1 VPPRADFS
9 DARIQ
14 ELLKAL
20 WYDIDSGPL
29 DVEQILK
36 GLRTALVDVGQQGL
50 CTVLATAITDLL
62 GALIYCTASF
72 KPPFKPKIGC
82 DSGSDDWVLVV
93 CSVQQ
98 DSSTA
103 VCITP
108 SPWPCQELVSTLYMP
123 QIWLLGIFAALLA
136 VREIVV
142 ASGVGRR
149 QRILAWST
157 MHWLPSSDAQSTC
170 MMYLSIAV
178 LQHLERNQIPPRP
191 VPTKLPAQ

>member
-98 DSSTA
+98 DSST
-103 VCITP
+103 P